1 MWGIDVNIGRDI
13 TERFK
18 NKERTMGVQSDGEA
32 LSSRLVRGVV
42 LTRTVEGTFM
52 VLGTNFWPL
61 APQATDY
68 SVPREI
74 LPTYER
80 FVKFYG
86 EAHKSVL
93 LVPSSC
99 DAN

>member
-1 MWGIDVNIGRDI
+1 MRHFCLTLW
-13 TERFK
+13 
-18 NKERTMGVQSDGEA
+18 EA
-32 LSSRLVRGVV
+32 IA
-42 LTRTVEGTFM
+42 LTRAVEGTFM

-86 EAHKSVL
+86 EAHKSVP
-93 LVPSSC
+93 LVTSSC
-99 DAN
+99 DVN